1 MPLVGSTEIL
11 ACRQKWQSTRKKM
24 YTRSFL
30 NISILTVMADIS
42 DKQKHTHK
50 KKFISA
56 FLHLNALHYKK

>member
-24 YTRSFL
+24 YTRSYL

-50 KKFISA
+50 KV
-56 FLHLNALHYKK
+56 HLCVSPS